1 MQNIGCVGVPIIDF
15 LQVVN
20 VDSTLT
26 VTYLSS
32 TCEEESGS
40 GGGQK
45 AMAQEIHYIPHG
57 VLLSPSLK
65 LQR

>member
-1 MQNIGCVGVPIIDF
+1 MQNIGGVGVPIID
-15 LQVVN
+15 
-20 VDSTLT
+20 
-26 VTYLSS
+26 LSS